1 MESCVGIT
9 DSQRE
14 GCDVSVIA
22 VTYNSEECIKECL
35 DSVLQQT
42 GVSLE
47 IIVVDNKSTDDTVAK
62 IGEKNCRLIENK
74 ENMGFGRGC
83 NLGFSKSTGRYIYLL
98 NPDACL
104 VGENCLAEMCRILD
118 ENTNWGLAGTKVLS
132 MDGQHES
139 PPAKTYPG
147 ANAVSRDFSKLPGDI
162 AWIIGASM
170 IIRRDVYQKLQ
181 GFDPDYFLY
190 SEETDLCLRAR
201 ELGFE
206 IGYMDGIAVSHIG
219 GKSESS
225 SDPSDVAQRK
235 LCGLLTFRE
244 KHYPQTDC
252 IDLATR
258 DLRRA
263 FFRMI
268 VNRSVAI
275 LAGRNSNAWG
285 KYRNYRGVWMTSSH
299 YLSEKKKKV

>member
-1 MESCVGIT
+1 MESCVGT
-9 DSQRE
+9 NDSLR
-14 GCDVSVIA
+14 GVYDISVII
-22 VTYNSEECIKECL
+22 VTYNSEECIQECL
-35 DSVLQQT
+35 ESVLAQK
-42 GVSLE
+42 GVSFE
-47 IIVVDNKSTDDTVAK
+47 IIVVDNKSSDDTAAK
-62 IGEKNCRLIENK
+62 IEGKNCLVIANK
-74 ENMGFGRGC
+74 ENIGFGRGC
-83 NLGFSKSTGRYIYLL
+83 NLGFSKSTGKYIYLL

-104 VGENCLAEMCRILD
+104 VGENCLAEMCRIMD
-118 ENTNWGLAGTKVLS
+118 ENPKWGLAGTKVLS
-132 MDGQHES
+132 MDGHHES

-147 ANAVSRDFSKLPGDI
+147 ENAVSRDFSKLPGDI

-170 IIRRDVYQKLQ
+170 IIRRDVYQKLR
-181 GFDPDYFLY
+181 GFDLDYFLY

-244 KHYPQTDC
+244 KHYPQADC
-252 IDLATR
+252 IDLAKR

-268 VNRSVAI
+268 VNRSVAT
-275 LAGRNSNAWG
+275 LKGRNSKAWG
-285 KYRNYRGVWMTSSH
+285 KYRNYRGVWMTSSR